1 LENSSRNGIVVMIEN
16 IDFCST
22 ETSFDLYGLGY
33 IGDGSLISIY
43 NAQKWLRITF
53 GICIYPTI
61 EKFENDKGDPIWS
74 CTVFVPYNIIK
85 ITPRGTY
92 EEVLKFGINIA
103 IDILKQKNNE

>member
-1 LENSSRNGIVVMIEN
+1 MEDSSRNGTVVMIEN

-43 NAQKWLRITF
+43 DAQKWLRITF
-53 GICIYPTI
+53 GICVYPTI
-61 EKFENDKGDPIWS
+61 EKFENDEGDPIWS

-103 IDILKQKNNE
+103 IDILKQRNNE